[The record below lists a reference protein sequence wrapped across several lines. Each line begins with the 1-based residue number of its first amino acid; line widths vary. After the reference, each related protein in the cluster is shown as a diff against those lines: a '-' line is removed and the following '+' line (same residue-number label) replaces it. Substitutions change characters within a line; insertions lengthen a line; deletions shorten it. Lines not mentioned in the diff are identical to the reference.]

1 MWVLLKSVFRDYRR
15 VWFKTFC
22 TFIGIFISLSLF
34 IVIELFSSLFQ
45 APSIESKINIPY
57 SHKLVQNN
65 GFITDEN
72 FRDLIKHPL
81 LKDSIP
87 YSDVNDFFLNPEVNQ
102 HVIVRGT
109 DRFQV
114 FSEISANLITETDLG
129 DIDFDPF
136 DLSEAYLIIKGIS
149 TGTRLTLQSS
159 LANKPIGVT
168 CINVDIP
175 EPVLLM
181 DIAQFQTLYPPQQ
194 SIGALLLKLSNSQ
207 EEILKKDLKQT
218 FPDIEL
224 LSIENEQQQ
233 QSSWVSSLTYNL
245 AFLAFISLIVAT
257 CLMIQFFRF
266 LGKEREIQFNQ
277 LYKLGISKT
286 RIRQVFFIEIGIIA
300 ILTTLSALVFAKFL
314 AQISLNTF
322 NQLITM
328 FYFRLNATQILY
340 TPTIILKASLAS
352 TIAFIIAY
360 VSFFY
365 AKSFGKHLKT
375 VIQISLV
382 SLIAIAVGII
392 TVFYTAKRVLLGLAA
407 VAIIGGFFG
416 ICIGCVSFMGHALRR
431 IESDRLIPF
440 KMARDTLLKDPL
452 SYGAIVFVISLAAG
466 LVISMSIF
474 IHSFSSTV
482 KSWLNTVTF
491 HDVYIQ
497 HQSNTIQYPISLP
510 IGAQELM
517 DNASDKFTISTLFR
531 IPFIYN
537 GLPAQV
543 VFRKNIHDPDYSR
556 FVFKSKLGGPYSEN
570 DVFIT
575 EPFSYKHGVKIGDTL
590 QLNGILSMPIRVAG
604 ITYDFVSE
612 FGQITANQDLYLQDH
627 NQVLLHGIA
636 IKSSQSRLLDKFIV
650 EISNLPGV
658 VVASQKTIMDTT
670 IKIFNDTF
678 SFTWFM
684 VILTALIAVF
694 SLVNLLTIVCMN
706 RKHELIQLWHIGFN
720 TNHLTRVILAQIT
733 IISIIASVISIL
745 IGFSLYVLIVY
756 GIQLPTF
763 NWSIF
768 LTVPWRII
776 ISAPIIVII
785 LSLLIGFI
793 FMKTIGHFLGKGRI
807 NESSR
812 TLH

>member
-1 MWVLLKSVFRDYRR
+1 MRFLLKSVFRDYKR
-15 VWFKTFC
+15 VWFKTLC

-45 APSIESKINIPY
+45 TPSIESQINIPY

-65 GFITDEN
+65 GFITNEN
-72 FRDLIKHPL
+72 YRNLIKHPI
-81 LKDSIP
+81 LKNSIP

-109 DRFQV
+109 DRFEV
-114 FSEISANLITETDLG
+114 FSEISKNLITDTDVT
-129 DIDFDPF
+129 DFDFKPF
-136 DLSEAYLIIKGIS
+136 DLSESYLIIDGIE

-159 LANKPIGVT
+159 LVNAPINVT
-168 CINVDIP
+168 CINLEIP

-181 DIAQFQTLYPPQQ
+181 DIAQFQTLYPPHQ
-194 SIGALLLKLSNSQ
+194 SIGALLLKISNK
-207 EEILKKDLKQT
+207 EAKTLKDDLQQS
-218 FPDIEL
+218 FADVEL
-224 LSIENEQQQ
+224 LSIKNEQQQ

-266 LGKEREIQFNQ
+266 LGKEREVQFNQ
-277 LYKLGISKT
+277 LYKLGVSKT
-286 RIRQVFFIEIGIIA
+286 RIRQLFFIEIGIIA
-300 ILTTLSALVFAKFL
+300 LLTTLSALLFAKFL
-314 AQISLNTF
+314 AQISLSTF

-328 FYFRLNATQILY
+328 FYFRLNATQIMY
-340 TPTIILKASLAS
+340 TPMIVLKTSLAS
-352 TIAFIIAY
+352 TIAFIVAY
-360 VSFFY
+360 ISFFY
-365 AKSFGKHLKT
+365 AKSFGKRLKT
-375 VIQISLV
+375 VIQISLI
-382 SLIAIAVGII
+382 SLIAITLGIL
-392 TVFYTAKRVLLGLAA
+392 TVFYTAERLLLGLAA
-407 VAIIGGFFG
+407 MAIIGGFFG
-416 ICIGCVSFMGHALRR
+416 ICIGSVSFIGHVLRR
-431 IESDRLIPF
+431 VKSERLIPF

-510 IGAQELM
+510 EEARMLM
-517 DNASDKFTISTLFR
+517 NNAPSDFTISTLFR
-531 IPFIYN
+531 VPFIYN

-543 VFRKNIHDPDYSR
+543 VFRQDIHNPDYSR
-556 FVFKSKLGGPYSEN
+556 FVFKSKLPGPYAEN

-575 EPFSYKHGVKIGDTL
+575 EPFAYKHNVKLGDTL
-590 QLNGILSMPIRVAG
+590 QLNGILSRPIRVSG

-612 FGQITANQDLYLQDH
+612 FGQITANNNLYLQNND
-627 NQVLLHGIA
+627 QILLHGIA
-636 IKSSQSRLLDKFIV
+636 IKSTDLGLLDKFIV
-650 EISNLPGV
+650 DISNLPGV
-658 VVASQKTIMDTT
+658 VVASQKTIIDTT

-706 RKHELIQLWHIGFN
+706 RKHELLQLWHIGFN
-720 TNHLTRVILAQIT
+720 TQQLTRVILAQIT
-733 IISIIASVISIL
+733 IISFIASGISVL

-768 LTVPWRII
+768 LTVPWGII
-776 ISAPIIVII
+776 VAAPIIVIV
-785 LSLLIGFI
+785 LSLGIGLL
-793 FMKTIGHFLGKGRI
+793 FMKTIGHVFGKGRV
-807 NESSR
+807 NESIR